1 MSTTQALV
9 DRHDAA
15 RVVGRSPQQPR
26 LDGRRRGLP
35 SGCMQQRMM
44 YVELKTG
51 YDIDRGPAWIS
62 RVDFSRSGRTVYFH
76 GRVLRRARSFD
87 ANHIDAASG
96 DRYWV
101 SGPRRDRSDR
111 RSTNLPVHWTTRWH
125 TSTTPTS
132 REATL
137 RSRGRLSGLTRRH
150 PRSARIRRGADDLVA
165 LPAPGRVDQ
174 AIRRPLTCD
183 GRILWSAASGHRPGA
198 EGGAG
203 AGG

>member
-26 LDGRRRGLP
+26 LDGRRRGP
-35 SGCMQQRMM
+35 QSGCMQQRMM

-111 RSTNLPVHWTTRWH
+111 RYTNLPVHVDDEVAHEYHAYLEGGDPSLARPVERTDA
-125 TSTTPTS
+125 SASPVS
-132 REATL
+132 QDQA
-137 RSRGRLSGLTRRH
+137 RGR
-150 PRSARIRRGADDLVA
+150 
-165 LPAPGRVDQ
+165 
-174 AIRRPLTCD
+174 
-183 GRILWSAASGHRPGA
+183 
-198 EGGAG
+198 
-203 AGG
+203 